1 MMTMAALP
9 VVRSCFRRRKAFIW
23 PALVCGPPAV
33 AEVDLADMSR
43 GMLGGDRD
51 IYYPEWFLGEW
62 EATTELVAVELPQ
75 GESDKDAL
83 KQRQI
88 VGTEKAVEQYPQ
100 KYIEFDS
107 KIIADRAYNMRSYI
121 CGTGGGPRAL
131 ESVEW
136 DPRSPN
142 VSSVTIKRDGLSIKT
157 ETRVKKRTVAVP
169 EGRTDLFNSSEVFLQ
184 EVSGSADGDKVTPIR
199 FVNKFKRNNSEI
211 LVLQRLEI
219 FARYDGNNP
228 EVLNLERPSLVY
240 KYKGVLRR
248 L

>member
-1 MMTMAALP
+1 MAAKAFSAQASLGPMPSPPWLLELPVSLRTEKTRQRRWRNDLMTMAALP

-33 AEVDLADMSR
+33 AE
-43 GMLGGDRD
+43 
-51 IYYPEWFLGEW
+51 
-62 EATTELVAVELPQ
+62 

-169 EGRTDLFNSSEVFLQ
+169 EGRTDLFNSSELISLRGSQ
-184 EVSGSADGDKVTPIR
+184 WISGR
-199 FVNKFKRNNSEI
+199 
-211 LVLQRLEI
+211 
-219 FARYDGNNP
+219 
-228 EVLNLERPSLVY
+228 
-240 KYKGVLRR
+240 
-248 L
+248 